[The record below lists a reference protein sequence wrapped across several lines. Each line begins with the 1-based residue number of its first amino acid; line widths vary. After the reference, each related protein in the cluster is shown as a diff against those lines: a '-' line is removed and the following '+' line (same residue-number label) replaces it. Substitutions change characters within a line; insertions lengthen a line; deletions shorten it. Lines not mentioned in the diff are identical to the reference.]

1 MTLKL
6 DLSPEREAALRAQAQ
21 ARGLSIEQWL
31 LQLAEQSVPSPL
43 QSEERRRDA
52 RPIWEVIADRMKDVP
67 ADDLAA
73 LPKDGA
79 SQVDHY
85 IYGLPKR
92 DQ

>member
-1 MTLKL
+1 MTLIL
-6 DLSPEREAALRAQAQ
+6 ELSPEREAALRAQAQ

-31 LQLAEQSVPSPL
+31 LQLAEQSGPSPL

-52 RPIWEVIADRMKDVP
+52 RPIWEVIADSMKDVP

-79 SQVDHY
+79 SQIDHY